1 MIFFAGTVPTICNK
15 DAIPSKT
22 RRHET
27 AMPKVMIGPAPLARL
42 QGDFLTV
49 LKEAGFEFAYPKVA
63 VQLTEQDLLGQLHGI
78 PAALAG
84 SESYTRRVF
93 EAHPQL
99 RVVARVGVGY
109 DAVDVKAAT
118 EHGVVV
124 TIAPGTNQD
133 AVSEHC
139 FMLILA
145 LAKNLLRQH
154 QPIRD
159 GKWPRQANLPLRG
172 KTLGLVGLGRI
183 GRSMTTRALAFGMK
197 VMAYEPFPDVAF
209 VEKHGV
215 RLAPL
220 EDLLRESDYV
230 SLHLPAMEGTRALIN
245 ADRLKLM
252 KPTAFLINTAR
263 GAVVDE
269 LALYEALRDKRIAGA
284 GLDVFEEEPPLPGN
298 PLLTLDNVVLTAHT
312 AGVDLQSRDDMAR
325 KAAECIAAISRGEWP
340 AECVVNPEVR
350 GRFKWIG

>member
-1 MIFFAGTVPTICNK
+1 
-15 DAIPSKT
+15 
-22 RRHET
+22 
-27 AMPKVMIGPAPLARL
+27 MPKVMIGPAPLAKL

-49 LKEAGFEFAYPKVA
+49 LKNAGFEFVYPKVA
-63 VQLTEQDLLGQLHGI
+63 VQMTEQDLLDQLPGI

-84 SESYTRRVF
+84 SEPYTRKVF
-93 EAHPQL
+93 ETFPQL
-99 RVVARVGVGY
+99 KVVSRVGVGY

-118 EHGVVV
+118 DHGVVV

-145 LAKNLLRQH
+145 LAKNLIRQH
-154 QPIRD
+154 VQIRD

-197 VMAYEPFPDVAF
+197 VMAYEPFPDKAF
-209 VEKHGV
+209 VQQHGV

-220 EDLLRESDYV
+220 DDLLREADYV
-230 SLHLPAMEGTRALIN
+230 SLHLPATDGTRALIN
-245 ADRLKLM
+245 AERLKLM

-269 LALYEALRDKRIAGA
+269 KALYAALRDKKIAGA
-284 GLDVFEEEPPLPGN
+284 GLDVFEEEPPLPDN
-298 PLLTLDNVVLTAHT
+298 PLLKLENVVFTAHT

-340 AECVVNPEVR
+340 ADCVVNPEVR
-350 GRFKWIG
+350 DKFKWVG

>member
-1 MIFFAGTVPTICNK
+1 
-15 DAIPSKT
+15 
-22 RRHET
+22 
-27 AMPKVMIGPAPLARL
+27 MPKVLIGPAPLARL

-49 LKEAGFEFAYPKVA
+49 LQNAGFEFVYPKAA
-63 VQLTEQDLLGQLHGI
+63 VQMTEQDLLERLAGI

-84 SESYTRRVF
+84 SEPYTRKVF
-93 EAHPQL
+93 EAFPQL
-99 RVVARVGVGY
+99 KVVARVGVGY

-118 EHGVVV
+118 DHGVAV

-139 FMLILA
+139 FALILG
-145 LAKNLLRQH
+145 LAKNVIRQH
-154 QPIRD
+154 VPIQG
-159 GKWPRQANLPLRG
+159 GKWPRQANVPLRG
-172 KTLGLVGLGRI
+172 KTIGLVGLGRI

-197 VMAYEPFPDVAF
+197 VMAYEPFPDMAF
-209 VEKHGV
+209 IAKHGV

-220 EDLLRESDYV
+220 EDVLRESDYV
-230 SLHLPAMEGTRALIN
+230 SLHLPATDGTRALIN
-245 ADRLKLM
+245 AARLKLM

-269 LALYEALRDKRIAGA
+269 KALHEALRDGRIAGA
-284 GLDVFEEEPPLPGN
+284 GLDVFEEEPPAPDN
-298 PLLTLDNVVLTAHT
+298 PLLKLDNVVLTAHT

-340 AECVVNPEVR
+340 ADCIVNPEVR
-350 GRFKWIG
+350 EKFRWAG

>member
-1 MIFFAGTVPTICNK
+1 
-15 DAIPSKT
+15 
-22 RRHET
+22 
-27 AMPKVMIGPAPLARL
+27 MPKVMIGPAPLAKL

-49 LKEAGFEFAYPKVA
+49 LKNAGFEFVYPKVA
-63 VQLTEQDLLGQLHGI
+63 LQMTEQDLLDQLPGI

-84 SESYTRRVF
+84 SEPYTRKVF
-93 EAHPQL
+93 ETFPQL
-99 RVVARVGVGY
+99 KVVSRVGVGY

-118 EHGVVV
+118 DHGVVV

-197 VMAYEPFPDVAF
+197 VMAYEPYPDTAF
-209 VEKHGV
+209 IQKHGV
-215 RLAPL
+215 RLASL
-220 EDLLRESDYV
+220 DDLLREADYV
-230 SLHLPAMEGTRALIN
+230 SLHLPATDGTRALIN
-245 ADRLKLM
+245 AERLKLM

-269 LALYEALRDKRIAGA
+269 KALYAALRDKKIAGA
-284 GLDVFEEEPPLPGN
+284 GLDVFEEEPPLPDN
-298 PLLTLDNVVLTAHT
+298 PLLKLENVVFTAHT

-350 GRFKWIG
+350 DRFKWVG

>member
-1 MIFFAGTVPTICNK
+1 
-15 DAIPSKT
+15 
-22 RRHET
+22 
-27 AMPKVMIGPAPLARL
+27 MPKVMIGPAPLAGL
-42 QGDFLTV
+42 PGDFLTV
-49 LKEAGFEFAYPKVA
+49 LAAAGFEFVYPKVA
-63 VQLTEQDLLGQLHGI
+63 VQMTEKDLLEQLPGI

-84 SESYTRRVF
+84 SEPYTRKVF
-93 EAHPQL
+93 AACPQL
-99 RVVARVGVGY
+99 KVVARVGVGY

-118 EHGVVV
+118 DHGVVV

-139 FMLILA
+139 FMLMLA
-145 LAKNLLRQH
+145 LAKNLVRQH
-154 QPIRD
+154 PQIRD

-183 GRSMTTRALAFGMK
+183 GRSMTLKALAFGMK
-197 VMAYEPFPDVAF
+197 VMAFEPFPDMAF

-215 RLAPL
+215 TLAPL
-220 EDLLRESDYV
+220 EDLLRQADYV
-230 SLHLPAMEGTRALIN
+230 SLHLPATEGTRALIN
-245 ADRLKLM
+245 AERLALM

-269 LALYEALRDKRIAGA
+269 VALYEALRDKKIAGA
-284 GLDVFEEEPPLPGN
+284 GLDVFAEEPPLPNN
-298 PLLTLDNVVLTAHT
+298 PIVKLDNVVMTAHM

-325 KAAECIAAISRGEWP
+325 KAAQCIAAIARGEWP

-350 GRFKWIG
+350 EKFRWVG

>member
-1 MIFFAGTVPTICNK
+1 
-15 DAIPSKT
+15 
-22 RRHET
+22 
-27 AMPKVMIGPAPLARL
+27 MPKVMIGPAPLARL

-49 LKEAGFEFAYPKVA
+49 LKAAGFEFVYPKVA
-63 VQLTEQDLLGQLHGI
+63 VQMTEQDLLEQIPGI

-84 SESYTRRVF
+84 SEPYTRRVF
-93 EAHPQL
+93 QASPQL
-99 RVVARVGVGY
+99 KVVARVGVGY
-109 DAVDVKAAT
+109 DAVDVLAAT
-118 EHGVVV
+118 DHGVVV

-145 LAKNLLRQH
+145 LAKNLMRQH
-154 QPIRD
+154 PQIRE
-159 GKWPRQANLPLRG
+159 GQWPRQANLPLRG

-183 GRSMTTRALAFGMK
+183 GRSMTLKALAFGMK
-197 VMAYEPFPDVAF
+197 VMAFEPFPDMAF

-215 RLAPL
+215 TLAPL
-220 EDLLRESDYV
+220 EDLLRQADYV
-230 SLHLPAMEGTRALIN
+230 SLHLPATEGTRALIN
-245 ADRLKLM
+245 AERLALM

-269 LALYEALRDKRIAGA
+269 PALYEALRDKKIAGA
-284 GLDVFEEEPPLPGN
+284 GLDVFEEEPPLPNN
-298 PLLTLDNVVLTAHT
+298 PIVKLDNVVMTAHM

-350 GRFKWIG
+350 EKFRWVG

>member
-1 MIFFAGTVPTICNK
+1 
-15 DAIPSKT
+15 
-22 RRHET
+22 
-27 AMPKVMIGPAPLARL
+27 MPKVLIGPAPLARL

-49 LKEAGFEFAYPKVA
+49 LKNAGFEFVYPQAA
-63 VQLTEQDLLGQLHGI
+63 VQMTEQDLLDQLRGI

-84 SESYTRRVF
+84 SEPYTRKVF
-93 EAHPQL
+93 EAFPQL
-99 RVVARVGVGY
+99 KVVARVGVGY

-118 EHGVVV
+118 DHGVVV

-154 QPIRD
+154 LPIRE
-159 GKWPRQANLPLRG
+159 GKWPRQANQPLRG

-183 GRSMTTRALAFGMK
+183 GRSMTTRAEAFGMK
-197 VMAYEPFPDVAF
+197 VMAYEPFPDKAF

-220 EDLLRESDYV
+220 DDLLREADYV
-230 SLHLPAMEGTRALIN
+230 SLHLPATDGTRALIN
-245 ADRLKLM
+245 AERLKLM

-269 LALYEALRDKRIAGA
+269 KALYEALRDKRIAGA
-284 GLDVFEEEPPLPGN
+284 GLDVFEEEPPAAGN
-298 PLLTLDNVVLTAHT
+298 PLLKLDNVVLTAHT

-340 AECVVNPEVR
+340 ADSVVNPEVR
-350 GRFKWIG
+350 ERFRWAG